1 MAKPAAPRK
10 GRKKAAASR
19 PAARGRGPAKP
30 KPAQEPLEEAVR
42 RTSRRSAAAKATKRA
57 PGAAVRKAPRK
68 SAAAKAAEEFV
79 RGVLARGEA
88 SKAGRR
94 GKLPPGATH
103 EIVGEAQAG
112 LPKLR
117 RRRFSL
123 A

>member
-1 MAKPAAPRK
+1 MTTKHEPSRPL
-10 GRKKAAASR
+10 RKKAS
-19 PAARGRGPAKP
+19 GAKP
-30 KPAQEPLEEAVR
+30 GSAGA
-42 RTSRRSAAAKATKRA
+42 RTETGGGTKRA
-57 PGAAVRKAPRK
+57 KAKRGAADRSKPGR

-79 RGVLARGEA
+79 RGVLVRGEA
-88 SKAGRR
+88 AKAGRR

-103 EIVGEAQAG
+103 EIVSEAETG

>member
-1 MAKPAAPRK
+1 MAGKPKKKTGRAKPA
-10 GRKKAAASR
+10 
-19 PAARGRGPAKP
+19 
-30 KPAQEPLEEAVR
+30 
-42 RTSRRSAAAKATKRA
+42 
-57 PGAAVRKAPRK
+57 PGKPRK
-68 SAAAKAAEEFV
+68 SAAAKAAEEFK

-88 SKAGRR
+88 SKATKR

-103 EIVGEAQAG
+103 EIVGETEAG